1 MSLESFIQALPKVEL
16 GLQFEGCIAS
26 EAWRNVADL
35 NEVSLLQRS
44 MRPWVAAL
52 EQPDVA
58 KLDDLY
64 NAISQWAKYPEDLIR
79 MVYDIGV
86 SLVKQNVK
94 YAEIG
99 ITPTRYTSSE
109 NSFEELM
116 EALSDGRDRAKRG
129 WGIELAW
136 IFNVPR
142 DEARRADEII
152 RLANTT
158 TGRRHNVVGVA
169 LVGNETG
176 QQLAGFERAF
186 SGAAKRPIARA
197 ARAGE
202 QLGANGINDALNT
215 LSLTRVQSAWPV
227 GNDEALCARLVQMG
241 IALDVPLSLTTA
253 FKHVE
258 AVSDYPLRAAL
269 DAGVKLTLT
278 ANATARMKTNTL
290 EQYTLAANQC
300 GATADDL
307 AKIALNGVHAS
318 GLNDE
323 AKQDLVA
330 KFKAE
335 IGAVRAEHLAS

>member
-1 MSLESFIQALPKVEL
+1 MSLETFIQALPKVEL
-16 GLQFEGCIAS
+16 GLQFEGCITS

-35 NEVSLLQRS
+35 NEISLLLRP

-64 NAISQWAKYPEDLIR
+64 NAISQWAKYPEDLVR

-129 WGIELAW
+129 WGIEIGW
-136 IFNVPR
+136 VFNVPR

-176 QQLAGFERAF
+176 QQLVGFERAF
-186 SGAAKRPIARA
+186 TAAAKRPIARA

-202 QLGANGINDALNT
+202 QLGANGITDAINT
-215 LSLTRVQSAWPV
+215 LSLTRVQSSWPV
-227 GNDEALCARLVQMG
+227 GNDEALCARLSQSGV
-241 IALDVPLSLTTA
+241 ALDVPLTQSVA
-253 FKHVE
+253 FKHVD
-258 AVSDYPLRAAL
+258 SLSNYPLRAAL
-269 DAGVKLTLT
+269 DAGVKVSLT
-278 ANATARMKTNTL
+278 ANATARMKTTTL
-290 EQYTLAANQC
+290 EQYHLAATQC

-307 AKIALNGVHAS
+307 AGIALNGVHAS
-318 GLNDE
+318 GLSDE
-323 AKQDLVA
+323 LKQDLLA
-330 KFKAE
+330 SFKAD
-335 IGAVRAEHLAS
+335 ISAARAAHL

>member
-1 MSLESFIQALPKVEL
+1 MSLESYIQALPKVEL
-16 GLQFEGCIAS
+16 GLQFEGCVAA
-26 EAWRNVADL
+26 EAWKNVADL
-35 NEVSLLQRS
+35 NEISLLLRP

-64 NAISQWAKYPEDLIR
+64 NVVSQWAKYPEDLIR

-99 ITPTRYTSSE
+99 ITPTRYTNSE

-129 WGIELAW
+129 WGIELGW
-136 IFNVPR
+136 VFNVPR
-142 DEARRADEII
+142 DEVRRADEII

-169 LVGNETG
+169 LVGSETG
-176 QQLAGFERAF
+176 QQLVGFERSF
-186 SGAAKRPIARA
+186 TGAAKRPIARV
-197 ARAGE
+197 ARVGE

-215 LSLTRVQSAWPV
+215 LSLTRVQSSWPV
-227 GNDEALCARLVQMG
+227 GNDEVLCARLSQMG
-241 IALDVPLSLTTA
+241 IALDVPLTQTTA

-258 AVSDYPLRAAL
+258 SVSNYPLRAAL
-269 DAGVKLTLT
+269 DAGVKVTLT
-278 ANATARMKTNTL
+278 ANATARMKTNTI
-290 EQYTLAANQC
+290 EQYLLAANQC
-300 GATADDL
+300 GATAEDL
-307 AKIALNGVHAS
+307 AGIALNGVHAS
-318 GLNDE
+318 GLSDE
-323 AKQDLVA
+323 QKQDLIA
-330 KFKAE
+330 KFKAD
-335 IGAVRAEHLAS
+335 ITAARAELA

>member
-16 GLQFEGCIAS
+16 GLQFEGCITT

-35 NEVSLLQRS
+35 NEVNLLQRQ
-44 MRPWVAAL
+44 MRPWVNAL
-52 EQPDVA
+52 EQPDITR
-58 KLDDLY
+58 LDELY
-64 NAISQWAKYPEDLIR
+64 NAVSQWAKYPEDLVR

-99 ITPTRYTSSE
+99 ITPTRYINSE
-109 NSFEELM
+109 NSFEALM

-129 WGIELAW
+129 WGIEIAW

-142 DEARRADEII
+142 DEARRADDII
-152 RLANTT
+152 RLANNT

-169 LVGNETG
+169 LVGNEST
-176 QQLAGFERAF
+176 QRLLDFERAF
-186 SGAAKRPIARA
+186 ATAAKRPIVRA

-202 QLGANGINDALNT
+202 QLGGAGILDALNM

-227 GNDEALCARLVQMG
+227 GHDAALCARLSQSGVP
-241 IALDVPLSLTTA
+241 LDVPLSQA
-253 FKHVE
+253 VGFKHVE
-258 AVSDYPLRAAL
+258 SLGDYPLRAAL
-269 DAGVKLTLT
+269 EAGVRVTLT
-278 ANATARMKTNTL
+278 ANATARLKTNTL
-290 EQYTLAANQC
+290 EQYHLAATQC

-307 AKIALNGVHAS
+307 AAIALNGVHAS

-323 AKQDLVA
+323 QKQDLLA
-330 KFKAE
+330 QFKAD
-335 IGAVRAEHLAS
+335 ISAARAAHL